1 METEQ
6 DTSRSLDLARRI
18 TSKASEEEIISIN
31 SRPPVSSA
39 KATSRSAIIRSAA
52 AGAPVRPRRDDK
64 SLSCATAFLD
74 KDGSMA
80 RLAMSALK
88 LAE

>member
-6 DTSRSLDLARRI
+6 DTSRSLDLARRT
-18 TSKASEEEIISIN
+18 TSSASDEEIISIN
-31 SRPPVSSA
+31 NRPPVSSA

-52 AGAPVRPRRDDK
+52 AGAPVNPRREDK
-64 SLSCATAFLD
+64 SLSWATAPFER
-74 KDGSMA
+74 DGSMA
-80 RLAMSALK
+80 RFAMSALK